1 MTLKDDHIPHVQ
13 GCLENEAAITIL
25 SQRLQ
30 VLENGDN
37 SETFKA
43 LGCSVFEGTANLQE
57 ELVLLK
63 MKLENS
69 LQEFNQQY
77 ETIKHKLNEII
88 RTLNK

>member
-63 MKLENS
+63 MQLENHEVALS
-69 LQEFNQQY
+69 LL
-77 ETIKHKLNEII
+77 KHKINEII
-88 RTLNK
+88 RNVKNQTQ